1 MKKIA
6 IGILMP
12 FLWVNLSLASGVFD
26 LFIKKDNT
34 QEMREQYRIEREK
47 AREERRMREKQKKS
61 YQANQTYT
69 PQSKKELIALLRK
82 PKIPLQNIDV
92 SQIKDMS
99 YLFDEDYGRSD
110 LSGIEDWDVRA
121 TKMSFMFSS
130 SSITKLPKWYVEFIL
145 KHPTYTPQSREELEQ
160 ILRDGRVNLAEIDVV
175 KIQDFSYLFRNS
187 CRDLLGIEFW
197 DMSGAESLEGMFESF
212 GGKGLERIKAWNP
225 SGAKNMKAL
234 FVGSNI
240 EKYPLWYV
248 EFVKKN
254 PTFRPKT
261 KDELVKILK
270 QYQNELVGYGKV
282 NGVAVRYMALPLI
295 EVDVSE
301 IKDLSYVFCSSKRIE
316 KCSSRVED
324 FRGIEYWDVSGVENL
339 ERVFMGS
346 KINADLSAW
355 KVGKVKNFYEA
366 FAETPFNQNIS
377 DWEVSKEA
385 NVERVFFDSELE
397 REDKL
402 PAWAE

>member
-1 MKKIA
+1 
-6 IGILMP
+6 
-12 FLWVNLSLASGVFD
+12 
-26 LFIKKDNT
+26 
-34 QEMREQYRIEREK
+34 MREEQR
-47 AREERRMREKQKKS
+47 KS

-69 PQSKKELIALLRK
+69 PQSKKELIVLLRK

-130 SSITKLPKWYVEFIL
+130 SSITKLPKWYIEFIL
-145 KHPTYTPQSREELEQ
+145 KHPTYTPQSRKELEQ
-160 ILRDGRVNLAEIDVV
+160 ILRDGRVNLAEIDVA
-175 KIQDFSYLFRNS
+175 KIQDFGYLFKNS
-187 CRDLLGIEFW
+187 HRDLLGIEFW
-197 DMSGAESLEGMFESF
+197 DMSGAESLEGMFEGFS
-212 GGKGLERIKAWNP
+212 GRGLEVIKAWNP
-225 SGAKNMKAL
+225 REVKNMKVL

-248 EFVKKN
+248 EFAKKN

-295 EVDVSE
+295 EIDVSE
-301 IKDLSYVFCSSKRIE
+301 IKDLSYMFCSSKRIE

-339 ERVFMGS
+339 ERMFMGS

-385 NVERVFFDSELE
+385 NVERMFFDSELE

>member
-12 FLWVNLSLASGVFD
+12 FLWADLSVASGVFD

-34 QEMREQYRIEREK
+34 QEMIREQRRIERER
-47 AREERRMREKQKKS
+47 AREERRLREEQRNS

-121 TKMSFMFSS
+121 KKMSFMFSS
-130 SSITKLPKWYVEFIL
+130 SSITKLPKWYVKFIL

-160 ILRDGRVNLAEIDVV
+160 ILRDGRVNLAEIDVA

-197 DMSGAESLEGMFESF
+197 DMGGAESMEGMFEGF
-212 GGKGLERIKAWNP
+212 GGRGSRLCLDL
-225 SGAKNMKAL
+225 L
-234 FVGSNI
+234 FWICGCMLN
-240 EKYPLWYV
+240 
-248 EFVKKN
+248 
-254 PTFRPKT
+254 
-261 KDELVKILK
+261 
-270 QYQNELVGYGKV
+270 
-282 NGVAVRYMALPLI
+282 
-295 EVDVSE
+295 
-301 IKDLSYVFCSSKRIE
+301 
-316 KCSSRVED
+316 
-324 FRGIEYWDVSGVENL
+324 
-339 ERVFMGS
+339 
-346 KINADLSAW
+346 
-355 KVGKVKNFYEA
+355 
-366 FAETPFNQNIS
+366 
-377 DWEVSKEA
+377 
-385 NVERVFFDSELE
+385 
-397 REDKL
+397 
-402 PAWAE
+402 